1 MPRKAQQKPPTPPKP
16 AQPNAP
22 DFTGCKTCAYYT
34 GGVNGQNPNCNYMAY
49 TGKPRGCPA
58 GAGCTRYATERE
70 MKRPDRKPRRPE
82 VLNVLERQAQQ
93 REAARAARHFV
104 AMTQRG

>member
-1 MPRKAQQKPPTPPKP
+1 MPRKAQPKPPKP
-16 AQPNAP
+16 PKLAQPNAP

-49 TGKPRGCPA
+49 TGKPRRCPA
-58 GAGCTRYATERE
+58 GAGCVRHTTGRKVVNPQPAV
-70 MKRPDRKPRRPE
+70 RPP
-82 VLNVLERQAQQ
+82 VLTVLERQAQQ